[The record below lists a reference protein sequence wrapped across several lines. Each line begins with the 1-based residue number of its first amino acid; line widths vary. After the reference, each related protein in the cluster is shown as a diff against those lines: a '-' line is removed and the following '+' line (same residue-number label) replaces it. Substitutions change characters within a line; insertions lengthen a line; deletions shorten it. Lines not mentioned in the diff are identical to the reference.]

1 MKHDGTSHDGTL
13 HEIAQRLGSRAAEQL
28 DVEATARRV
37 VAELRENPVRHR
49 TWIEV
54 HLLRIAAAV
63 VILVGGGL
71 AVRQILPMREVGGS
85 GHSSHLVSDDLN
97 DLTTDELQDVLDN
110 FDEMVGVNTVVPD
123 SSDLRE
129 LDAQQ
134 LRTMLRSLEG

>member
-1 MKHDGTSHDGTL
+1 MKHDDTSHDGTV
-13 HEIAQRLGSRAAEQL
+13 HEIAQRLGSRAAERL

-37 VAELRENPVRHR
+37 VAELREKPVPHR

-71 AVRQILPMREVGGS
+71 AVRQILPVRNIGES
-85 GHSSHLVSDDLN
+85 GHGSHFVADDLN
-97 DLTTDELQDVLDN
+97 DLTTDELQDVLDH
-110 FDEMVGVNTVVPD
+110 FDEMVGVNAVGTD

-129 LDAQQ
+129 LDTQQ
-134 LRTMLRSLEG
+134 LRAVLRSLEG